1 MYKRQGTTVTNGADS
16 TATTAAST
24 RVTNANG
31 NTKYAAD
38 GVRINT
44 TGKNPVS
51 LTDAGLDNGNNVIK
65 NVASGHVNLSLIHIY
80 NWCRNR

>member
-1 MYKRQGTTVTNGADS
+1 MVLNLQLLTADGTTVTS
-16 TATTAAST
+16 
-24 RVTNANG
+24 ANG

-65 NVASGHVNLSLIHIY
+65 K
-80 NWCRNR
+80 CC